1 MVKKRIEDI
10 TAFAGGNQTIVVK
23 PFAKLADDPRTFRAG
38 ASGQALNMLSKMTQK
53 MAGNSENHK
62 SE

>member
-38 ASGQALNMLSKMTQK
+38 ASGQALNML
-53 MAGNSENHK
+53 
-62 SE
+62 